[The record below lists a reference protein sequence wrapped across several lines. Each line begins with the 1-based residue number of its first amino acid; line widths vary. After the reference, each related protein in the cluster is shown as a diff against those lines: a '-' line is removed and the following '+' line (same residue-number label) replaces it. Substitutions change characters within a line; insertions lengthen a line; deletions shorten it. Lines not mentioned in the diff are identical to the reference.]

1 MNERP
6 DSSERKI
13 LGDIIALVLDEN
25 QGQSEAALIAL
36 KRRAARNNITG
47 GLLKNLLHELRGQP
61 SAFLNVEAP
70 GGDSIRQATLEQQ
83 LTRAIMERDSARLQL
98 SIQIQAANARRE
110 TRWRERIV
118 GGIFT
123 ALAVSSAL
131 TAYTLLSPV
140 ALDEEGQE
148 KNRNTAV
155 IAPLPPPSKELRDS
169 PATVEEAEFRAG
181 AQDHRRMLAW
191 LHAASAEQ
199 QSGAQYWLSR
209 QSSSGSQSCYMV
221 GGSLS
226 AGWLNGCLIAQRS
239 MEQANRNS
247 ATSVAYQRG
256 WQSDGRSR

>member
-6 DSSERKI
+6 ESSERKI

-25 QGQSEAALIAL
+25 PGQSEAALIAL
-36 KRRAARNNITG
+36 KRRAARNNVTG

-61 SAFLNVEAP
+61 PAFLNVEVP
-70 GGDSIRQATLEQQ
+70 NRDSARQDMLEQQ
-83 LTRAIMERDSARLQL
+83 LSRAIMERDSARVQL

-110 TRWRERIV
+110 TRWRDRVV

-123 ALAVSSAL
+123 ALAVSGVL
-131 TAYTLLSPV
+131 TAYALLSPV
-140 ALDEEGQE
+140 TLDEEEQE
-148 KNRNTAV
+148 KNQNIAV
-155 IAPLPPPSKELRDS
+155 IAPLSPPSKALRDS

-191 LHAASAEQ
+191 LRTASTEQ

-209 QSSSGSQSCYMV
+209 QGSNGSQSCYMV

-239 MEQANRNS
+239 LEQANRNS